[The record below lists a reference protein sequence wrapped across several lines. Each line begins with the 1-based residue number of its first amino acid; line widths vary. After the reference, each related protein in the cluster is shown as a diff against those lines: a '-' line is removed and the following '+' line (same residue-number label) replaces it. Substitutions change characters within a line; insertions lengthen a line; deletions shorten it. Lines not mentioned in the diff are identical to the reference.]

1 MTRTDMA
8 LLPAPGEPDALYL
21 LDLPG
26 LARGFFHTARPMMG
40 PSGEPV
46 AVTAGVIGALTR
58 ILRRQDPAY
67 LAFCGD
73 TGGPTFRHAL
83 YPAYRA
89 RHAAPSPEYSLQ
101 LDRIR
106 EILALH
112 RIPVL
117 EAEGFSAGDLFAAA
131 AARARAAGLR
141 AVLISKSQELWQLV
155 HDGEV
160 IAWDGQRDLGVG
172 AAEVSAAF
180 HGVSP
185 ALLPDLFALA
195 GRGDEAP
202 GVPGIGE
209 KTAARLVL
217 KHGSL
222 AEVLR
227 KWQWETGKLMQA
239 LRDHAADARLSLQ
252 LVKLRTDAPFSIDL
266 AELRVGG
273 YDADRIRELY
283 AELGFTRL
291 EGEVLPIPKPIV
303 ADELRARWQSP
314 LA

>member
-8 LLPAPGEPDALYL
+8 LLPAPGAPDALYL

-26 LARGFFHTARPMMG
+26 LARGSFHTAKPMMA

-46 AVTAGVIGALTR
+46 AVTAGVIGTLTR

-67 LAFCGD
+67 LAFCAE
-73 TGGPTFRHAL
+73 TGGPTFRHGL

-89 RHAAPSPEYSLQ
+89 GHGAPSAEYAIQ
-101 LDRIR
+101 LDRVR

-117 EAEGFSAGDLFAAA
+117 EADGFSAGDLFATAA
-131 AARARAAGLR
+131 SRARAAGLR
-141 AVLISKSQELWQLV
+141 TVIVSKSQEAWQLIR
-155 HDGEV
+155 DGEV
-160 IAWDGQRDLGVG
+160 MAWDGQRDLGVG
-172 AAEVSAAF
+172 EEEVRAAF

-185 ALLPDLFALA
+185 ALLPDLLALA

-209 KTAARLVL
+209 KTAARLVQ
-217 KHGSL
+217 KHGAL

-252 LVKLRTDAPFSIDL
+252 LVKLREDAPLATDL

-273 YDADRIRELY
+273 YDAERIRDLY
-283 AELGFTRL
+283 EELGFTRL
-291 EGEVLPIPKPIV
+291 GGEVLPIPKPIV

>member
-8 LLPAPGEPDALYL
+8 LLPAPGAPDALYL

-26 LARGFFHTARPMMG
+26 LARGSFHTAKPMMA

-46 AVTAGVIGALTR
+46 AVTAGVIGTLTR

-67 LAFCGD
+67 LAFCAE
-73 TGGPTFRHAL
+73 TGGPTFRHGL

-89 RHAAPSPEYSLQ
+89 GHGAPSAEYAIQ
-101 LDRIR
+101 LDRVR

-117 EAEGFSAGDLFAAA
+117 EADGFSAGDLFATAA
-131 AARARAAGLR
+131 SRARAAGLR
-141 AVLISKSQELWQLV
+141 TVIVSKSQEAWQLIR
-155 HDGEV
+155 DGEV
-160 IAWDGQRDLGVG
+160 MAWDGQRDLGVG
-172 AAEVSAAF
+172 EEEVRAAF

-185 ALLPDLFALA
+185 ALLPDLLALA

-209 KTAARLVL
+209 KTAARLVQ
-217 KHGSL
+217 KHGAL

-239 LRDHAADARLSLQ
+239 LRDHAADADPDGVRHLRSVDRAPRLQ
-252 LVKLRTDAPFSIDL
+252 GRKDARTGDL
-266 AELRVGG
+266 G
-273 YDADRIRELY
+273 ADRSRS
-283 AELGFTRL
+283 AQQG
-291 EGEVLPIPKPIV
+291 G
-303 ADELRARWQSP
+303 LRDGPPSRGGRRRHDCRSP
-314 LA
+314 RSVG